1 MRILSYVFE
10 TSLAFSEPVSQHS
23 FVLRCLPKPTNTQK
37 VIDSQLYTDPRVALS
52 EQIDG
57 FGNRVVM
64 GYCPQEHVS
73 FDFYTTGVV
82 MVETQNTDTTP
93 AHPMYLQPSELTH
106 LTAELVAWA
115 QSVGAAAL
123 GVASS
128 DAAATLAPEAIMEVA
143 QTLCL
148 SVHEHF
154 AYVPGTTSVA
164 TTAADAF
171 AAARGVC
178 QDYAHVLIVLCRA
191 LGIPARYVTGLMV
204 GEGATHAWV
213 EVHDGLRWRGLDP
226 TNNCVVGEDHL
237 MFSTGR
243 DFNDCPI
250 ERGVFRGNAL
260 QTQTVKASVGLDA
273 GAVNAVTAR
282 LKMR

>member
-37 VIDSQLYTDPRVALS
+37 VIDSQLYTDPRVTLS

-64 GYCPQEHVS
+64 GYCPQEHTS

-82 MVETQNTDTTP
+82 MVETQNTGITP
-93 AHPMYLQPSELTH
+93 AHPMFLQPSELTH
-106 LTAELVAWA
+106 PTAELVAWA
-115 QSVGAAAL
+115 QSVGSAAL
-123 GVASS
+123 GSAAG
-128 DAAATLAPEAIMEVA
+128 DAAATLSPEATMEVSKA
-143 QTLCL
+143 LCMA
-148 SVHEHF
+148 VHEHF

-171 AAARGVC
+171 ATARGVC